1 MTKIAEFGDTLRLG
15 AGRLRRS
22 QIAGPGLATLAA
34 IIVGIGA
41 TFLGQMLISRHLG
54 VKSYGYYSILVSWA
68 MLVVLPASIG
78 LDGAIMR
85 FMPIYLLEGAAR
97 RYRRLIVITLATQTL
112 GMAGVVGLLVL
123 GASVGIGTLAWART
137 ETLVWVALLIGA
149 TVIGNTAAAVLQAAR
164 RVIIAQ
170 IFMNVM
176 RPLLVVILVASL
188 IYLRPVG
195 YDAVDLFRVTAG
207 AALLAV
213 IPLTVHIIRAFFI
226 KPSTDTGAMPVRE
239 WLTFGLF
246 NLTASVGQ
254 QALIQL
260 PILIVGTLGG
270 ANQAGYYGV
279 ASRLASTVSLGL
291 AALATVSVPLIAT
304 AFATKDQHEVR
315 RIARLNVRLSFGF
328 AMFAT
333 LAIVVAGRWVLAV
346 FGPGFV
352 DAYPTLIVLMI
363 SLTTSSAL
371 GVATAVVMMGGHP
384 SVIAMANAIGVAV
397 LAAMAYV
404 LVPILGTVGGAVAY
418 GAANLIT
425 IGVIALFAYRRLGI
439 NTTIFAGWK

>member
-1 MTKIAEFGDTLRLG
+1 MTMIAGLGGMLRVG
-15 AGRLRRS
+15 AERLRRS
-22 QIAGPGLATLAA
+22 QIAGPGLVTMIA

-54 VKSYGYYSILVSWA
+54 VRSYGYYSILVSWA

-85 FMPIYLLEGAAR
+85 FMPIYLLEGETR
-97 RYRRLIVITLATQTL
+97 RYRRLIMLTVTAQIL
-112 GMAGVVGLLVL
+112 GVAGVVGLLVL
-123 GASVGIGTLAWART
+123 GASMGIGTLAWART
-137 ETLVWVALLIGA
+137 GTLIWVAVLIGA

-164 RVIIAQ
+164 RVIVAQ
-170 IFMNVM
+170 IFMNVV
-176 RPLLVVILVASL
+176 RPLVVVILVASL

-195 YDAVDLFRVTAG
+195 YDAADLFRVTAG

-213 IPLTVHIIRAFFI
+213 IPLVIHIARAFFTR
-226 KPSTDTGAMPVRE
+226 PVTDTGAMPIRQ

-246 NLTASVGQ
+246 NLTAGVGQ

-270 ANQAGYYGV
+270 TDQAGHYGV

-291 AALATVSVPLIAT
+291 AALAMVSLPLIAT
-304 AFATKDQHEVR
+304 AFAAKDQHEVR

-328 AMFAT
+328 AVLAT
-333 LAIVVAGRWVLAV
+333 LAIIVAGRWVLAV

-363 SLTTSSAL
+363 GLTASSAL
-371 GVATAVVMMGGHP
+371 GVATGVVAMGGHP
-384 SVIAMANAIGVAV
+384 SVIAIANALGVVVLGVA
-397 LAAMAYV
+397 AYA
-404 LVPILGTVGGAVAY
+404 LVPIMGTMGGAVAY
-418 GAANLIT
+418 GIANMTT
-425 IGVIALFAYRRLGI
+425 ISMIALFAYRRLGI
-439 NTTIFAGWK
+439 NTMIFAK